1 MRKIG
6 VLAALIAAGLAVYA
20 TGAFAANVYRV
31 SIAAVSPTNAGTV
44 ASPTPIRLNFGYK
57 VTTDDGNRPA
67 VSTDYTIGF
76 GPGVRQNRRFFR
88 RCTNARAG
96 FNAGGTANCPANA
109 LVGQGRVS
117 NQAGLQN
124 QPSQKIPCNL
134 RLRLYNGD
142 ARFVNAAANDGRRV
156 RADVWLVLNG
166 GPNDPALSNCPLTV
180 NPSAIPA
187 QFVRYLGGTALRF
200 HVPRTPF
207 QQPQAGVDNAVVD
220 VTSSVNRKTTRVATR
235 IRRDGRFVTVF
246 RTRGFFETTRC
257 PAGGHPVNVRFTDT
271 TGAVKNAP
279 TKRAPCRP

>member
-20 TGAFAANVYRV
+20 TGAFAANVYTV
-31 SIAAVSPTNAGTV
+31 SIAAVSPTNAGTATV
-44 ASPTPIRLNFGYK
+44 PTPIQLNFGYK
-57 VTTDDGNRPA
+57 VTTDNGQRPA

-76 GPGVRQNRRFFR
+76 GPGVKANRSFFR
-88 RCTNARAG
+88 ECSNARAG
-96 FNAGGTANCPANA
+96 FNTGGTANCPANA

-117 NQAGLQN
+117 NEAGLQSN
-124 QPSQKIPCNL
+124 PNSKIPCNL

-142 ARFVNAAANDGRRV
+142 GNFVNAAANDGRRV
-156 RADVWLVLNG
+156 RADMWLVLNG
-166 GPNDPALSNCPLTV
+166 GPNDPEVSRCPLTV

-187 QFVRYLGGTALRF
+187 QFGRYLGGLALSF
-200 HVPRTPF
+200 HVPKSPF
-207 QQPQAGVDNAVVD
+207 QQPAAGVDNAVVD
-220 VTSSVNRKTTRVATR
+220 TSATVNRKTVRRPTR
-235 IRRDGRFVTVF
+235 IRRDGRFVTVL

-257 PAGGHPVNVRFTDT
+257 PAGGHPVNVRFTDA